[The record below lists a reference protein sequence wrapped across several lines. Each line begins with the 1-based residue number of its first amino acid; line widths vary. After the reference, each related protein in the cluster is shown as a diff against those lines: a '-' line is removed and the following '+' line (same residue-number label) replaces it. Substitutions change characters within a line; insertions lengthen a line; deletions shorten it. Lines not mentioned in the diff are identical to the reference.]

1 MSLKD
6 RIADFMDNAEDIP
19 MLLMFLITF
28 VILCVMVIFFGID
41 CSKPNAKNYTFYF
54 TKDGQEQQV
63 DECRAFEGK
72 VYCAK
77 DGTLFTDIESVR
89 VEEK

>member
-1 MSLKD
+1 MKKIIQDAIDVIESEFFNFLFAA
-6 RIADFMDNAEDIP
+6 IA
-19 MLLMFLITF
+19 ITF
-28 VILCVMVIFFGID
+28 IVGVFIATYNPD
-41 CSKPNAKNYTFYF
+41 QKTYNYYL

-77 DGTLFTDIESVR
+77 DGTLFTDIESIR